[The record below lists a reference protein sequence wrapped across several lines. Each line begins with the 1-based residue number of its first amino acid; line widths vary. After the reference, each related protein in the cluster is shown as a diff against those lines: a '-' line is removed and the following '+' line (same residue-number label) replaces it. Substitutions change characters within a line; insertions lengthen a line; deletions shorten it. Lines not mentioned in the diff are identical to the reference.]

1 MKVENLKDT
10 SEMMCSSDYKE
21 RFKAEYYQLKMRF
34 SALDKMLI
42 NYMSGRLSFTPS
54 CPYNMLHEQLVFM
67 ERYLV
72 CLEQRAKI
80 EGIEL

>member
-21 RFKAEYYQLKMRF
+21 RFKAEYYQLRMRF

-42 NYMSGRLSFTPS
+42 NYMSGRLSFNPS
-54 CPYNMLHEQLVFM
+54 WRGIQYAQNNARKL
-67 ERYLV
+67 
-72 CLEQRAKI
+72 RAQNYESYKDKQTASI
-80 EGIEL
+80 

>member
-21 RFKAEYYQLKMRF
+21 RFKAEYYQLRMRF

-42 NYMSGRLSFTPS
+42 NYMSGRLSFNPS
-54 CPYNMLHEQLVFM
+54 W
-67 ERYLV
+67 R
-72 CLEQRAKI
+72 
-80 EGIEL
+80 GI

>member
-1 MKVENLKDT
+1 MITNLKDT

-21 RFKAEYYQLKMRF
+21 RFKAEFYQTNLRF
-34 SALDKMLI
+34 NKLDKMLED
-42 NYMSGRLSFTPS
+42 YADGKLPFTPS
-54 CPYNMLHEQLVFM
+54 CPYNLLHEQLVFM
-67 ERYLV
+67 KRYLV